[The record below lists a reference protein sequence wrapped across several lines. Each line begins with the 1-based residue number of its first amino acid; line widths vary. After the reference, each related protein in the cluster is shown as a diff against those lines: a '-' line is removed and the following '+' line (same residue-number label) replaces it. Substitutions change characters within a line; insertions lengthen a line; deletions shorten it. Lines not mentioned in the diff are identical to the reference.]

1 MKNPKKNSAPV
12 CTVERHAT
20 LSRGSDFLL
29 NFLEKLMY
37 LRRLKIIFWIFFSW
51 NASSSIPRGGGS
63 LPFGSRPIR
72 TRDSSDFVRAVSV
85 PFYPQLFMTI
95 QMYFFITLSYFG
107 LKYYFFWQSS
117 CNILYFWPVV
127 LRVRK
132 KFRIAHSSATSS
144 AALWNVVGSSQTTPF
159 SDRHW
164 IVALILLLDEL
175 FKILSIIWSSAWS
188 LFWETLIIF

>member
-51 NASSSIPRGGGS
+51 NTSSSIPRGGGS

-117 CNILYFWPVV
+117 SNILYFWPVV

-132 KFRIAHSSATSS
+132 KIRIAHSSATSS
-144 AALWNVVGSSQTTPF
+144 AALWTPATSLNKLLGLFTTQKLARP
-159 SDRHW
+159 SWTRLCHG
-164 IVALILLLDEL
+164 
-175 FKILSIIWSSAWS
+175 
-188 LFWETLIIF
+188 